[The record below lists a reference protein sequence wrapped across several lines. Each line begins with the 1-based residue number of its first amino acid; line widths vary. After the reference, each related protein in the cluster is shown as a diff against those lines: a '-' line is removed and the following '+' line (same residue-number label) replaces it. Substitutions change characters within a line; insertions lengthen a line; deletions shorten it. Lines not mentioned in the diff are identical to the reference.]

1 MAGKGRTVM
10 SKLGKWFGFD
20 TEEICEEGFA
30 ALDRKEYEEAAS
42 AFETCIRESKSEST
56 IRLARFN
63 LAECYAQ
70 MAVADFHRAKY
81 ERAQTEIERSLAFS
95 SPTSE
100 RHLWAARIARRLEM
114 TDEADYQIERALTLS
129 PANPQALALQ
139 AATYYEEGRT
149 EEALASA
156 EVLPNQEARVDRFRE
171 AHARGD
177 RLTAVAQLLA
187 LATLRY

>member
-1 MAGKGRTVM
+1 M

-30 ALDRKEYEEAAS
+30 ALDRKDYEEAAN
-42 AFETCIRESKSEST
+42 AFETCIQESKNEST
-56 IRLARFN
+56 IRLAKFN
-63 LAECYAQ
+63 LAECYAK
-70 MAVADFHRAKY
+70 MAIADFHRAKY
-81 ERAQTEIERSLAFS
+81 EKAQTEIEQALNYA

-129 PANPQALALQ
+129 PAHPQALALQ

-149 EEALASA
+149 DEALASA
-156 EVLPNQEARVDRFRE
+156 EVLPNEDARLDRFRE

-177 RLTAVAQLLA
+177 RWMAVAHLLA
-187 LATLRY
+187 LATFR